1 MEHFLNDKPISDS
14 GNDFKVHKAIADTI
28 ASDIIH
34 SEEDMDRRIAL
45 VGDWGSGKSSIL
57 SMVENNLTES
67 DKICFFTFDL
77 WSHAGD
83 SLRRGFLERLDTSL
97 RRSFKN
103 DDDKNWDHLTSKIQ
117 SEEQTVLTIE
127 KHDISPIVV
136 FIAVLSA
143 AFVGFN
149 HVVSAFLS
157 AIGLLGSWTD
167 LTSIGASAAIALIA
181 AFVFYRKAKGTFND
195 AKLGIADL
203 IKNLAGYPS
212 TQSTRTTQTEF
223 MGSLCYEKYLMELLR
238 VAKKHSPSGKVVI
251 ALDNLD
257 RLAPDQAK
265 NAWDS
270 IQLFANAVE
279 GHNDSIIESWILL
292 PISMKTMESIDGE
305 THSANESGSLSK
317 LFIVQYE
324 IPTPIRSEWKTSA
337 LSNIGH
343 AFPDANSE
351 TIQYVFSVLNNL
363 DRKINARNPR
373 ETKRLINEMV
383 SLKRI
388 HKAIPVESIAVY
400 VWHKNSYLRGL
411 QIDQGMSFETSSP
424 GSFAAYIS
432 DKISSGR
439 IFSEMGLPNN
449 KNAESIHVAMMAFG
463 VFDKRTANELLVS
476 NLLKDDDWIEGL
488 DVNEALTHIPS
499 LFDSIRGCFS
509 GVFDLDDVDSSQ
521 RLISLMRKV
530 LDIDTS
536 DEDNLASA
544 KMLAKMFLDS
554 LPHLAW
560 PSLKSGGFTVASYI
574 MEGGGNRTELISSAY
589 KGAASSVS
597 QFGTLSTDE
606 LNERIENIDAFFEK
620 IDLGASDE
628 VEASLQV
635 DLGENCYD
643 FVETVAYKKHA
654 DRILRLFDLE
664 TKSMFNN
671 VMRGLADSAP
681 SAQGDIT
688 VAKMLSKSRLI
699 NNAIPEVNC
708 SDPNNIGINNSDS
721 ISRLFFE
728 MYCIM
733 RLGGACNSTPFVEYV
748 IAGNRIGTNF
758 FKKLESPQYLAAAI
772 AYHLDAR
779 LRRNSISC
787 DANTITPNESTSIVE
802 GINFYL
808 FGDSE
813 DQCDQEAA
821 TSVFRQDA
829 ENSQTA
835 QLSNFLAQ
843 QFISKSSQLSHVP
856 CSIIMNHLVTKPMDY
871 KRSVQTALLNAYSS
885 EDITTTDFDFT
896 LSLIYS
902 QFYSRDPEVIR
913 PWILKGLESI
923 SPDDWKMLLFDNAD
937 EYRLTALGSKVLTPR
952 SAPSSM
958 IEAICLHAEEH
969 GWENTSALLVEKQH
983 LRSIN
988 GEALE
993 SFNKWL
999 TELFRNGTWKNQ
1011 YSSFTEEFDEMD
1023 WISTLSS
1030 DQLLTVCETILN
1042 QRTIRHISWLQ
1053 ARMERSEG
1061 IILSSE
1067 LFATVKTTINK
1078 IESNRKKSDPK
1089 ELREYLEVL
1098 LNTLNNKRRND

>member
-1 MEHFLNDKPISDS
+1 
-14 GNDFKVHKAIADTI
+14 
-28 ASDIIH
+28 
-34 SEEDMDRRIAL
+34 
-45 VGDWGSGKSSIL
+45 
-57 SMVENNLTES
+57 
-67 DKICFFTFDL
+67 
-77 WSHAGD
+77 
-83 SLRRGFLERLDTSL
+83 
-97 RRSFKN
+97 
-103 DDDKNWDHLTSKIQ
+103 
-117 SEEQTVLTIE
+117 
-127 KHDISPIVV
+127 
-136 FIAVLSA
+136 
-143 AFVGFN
+143 
-149 HVVSAFLS
+149 
-157 AIGLLGSWTD
+157 
-167 LTSIGASAAIALIA
+167 
-181 AFVFYRKAKGTFND
+181 
-195 AKLGIADL
+195 
-203 IKNLAGYPS
+203 
-212 TQSTRTTQTEF
+212 
-223 MGSLCYEKYLMELLR
+223 MELLR
-238 VAKKHSPSGKVVI
+238 IAKKHSPSGKVVI

-292 PISMKTMESIDGE
+292 PISMKTMDSIDGE

-363 DRKINARNPR
+363 DRMINVRNPR

-388 HKAIPVESIAVY
+388 YHAIPIESVAVY
-400 VWHKNSYLRGL
+400 VWHRNSYLRGL
-411 QIDQGMSFETSSP
+411 PSDQITDSESNSLD
-424 GSFAAYIS
+424 SFATYIS
-432 DKISSGR
+432 DRISSGR
-439 IFSEMGLPNN
+439 IFSEIGLPDN
-449 KNAESIHVAMMAFG
+449 KNAESIHIAMMAFG
-463 VFDKRTANELLVS
+463 VFDEKTANELLVS
-476 NLLKDDDWIEGL
+476 NLLKDDAWIEGL
-488 DVNEALTHIPS
+488 DLNEALAHIPS
-499 LFDSIRGCFS
+499 LFDSICGCFYNAFS
-509 GVFDLDDVDSSQ
+509 FNGADSSQ

-544 KMLAKMFLDS
+544 KMLARTFLGF
-554 LPHLAW
+554 LPNLAW

-574 MEGGGNRTELISSAY
+574 MEENGNKKELISSAY

-597 QFGTLSTDE
+597 QFGTLNADE

-620 IDLGASDE
+620 IDLEASDK
-628 VEASLQV
+628 VEASFQV
-635 DLGENCYD
+635 DLGENCYY
-643 FVETVAYKKHA
+643 FIETVAYKKHA

-664 TKSMFNN
+664 TKSTFNN
-671 VMRGLADSAP
+671 IIRGLADSAP

-733 RLGGACNSTPFVEYV
+733 RLGGTCNSAPFVEYV
-748 IAGNRIGTNF
+748 IAGNRIGTNY
-758 FKKLESPQYLAAAI
+758 FKKLESPQYIAAAI

-787 DANTITPNESTSIVE
+787 DANTITTNEGASIVE

-808 FGDSE
+808 FGDSK
-813 DQCDQEAA
+813 DQCDREAA

-835 QLSNFLAQ
+835 QLSDSLAE
-843 QFISKSSQLSHVP
+843 QFIRESSQLSHVP
-856 CSIIMNHLVTKPMDY
+856 CSIIMNYLATKPMDY
-871 KRSVQTALLNAYSS
+871 KRSVQAALLNAYSS

-923 SPDDWKMLLFDNAD
+923 SPDDWKTLLFDNAD
-937 EYRLTALGSKVLTPR
+937 EYRLNALGSKVIKPR

-969 GWENTSALLVEKQH
+969 GWENASALLVEKQH

-988 GEALE
+988 GEALK

-1023 WISTLSS
+1023 WISTLSPE
-1030 DQLLTVCETILN
+1030 QLLTVCEAILN
-1042 QRTIRHISWLQ
+1042 QRAIRHISWLQ

-1061 IILSSE
+1061 TILSSE

-1078 IESNRKKSDPK
+1078 IESNGKKSDPK

-1098 LNTLNNKRRND
+1098 LNTLNDMRRNE